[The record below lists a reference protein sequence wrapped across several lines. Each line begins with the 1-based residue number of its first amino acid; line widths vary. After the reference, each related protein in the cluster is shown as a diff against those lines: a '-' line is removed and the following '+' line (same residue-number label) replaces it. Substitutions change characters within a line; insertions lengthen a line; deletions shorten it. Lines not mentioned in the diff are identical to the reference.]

1 MCARVYSTHNTINYY
16 RETKGFLNSNTQSL
30 QLTQINLIPASALK
44 DDFVLILHQDR
55 KEHRIMSYINLMEQ
69 LTLAEQEETVKFLCN
84 MCGNPGS
91 FDWLMYISE
100 VSNQQY
106 L

>member
-1 MCARVYSTHNTINYY
+1 MKMKTDTNHNTFAI
-16 RETKGFLNSNTQSL
+16 S
-30 QLTQINLIPASALK
+30 ASALK

-84 MCGNPGS
+84 MCGSPGS

-100 VSNQQY
+100 VSLRSGPKLEVAEIFHKNEI
-106 L
+106 

>member
-1 MCARVYSTHNTINYY
+1 MSKLKSSTTI
-16 RETKGFLNSNTQSL
+16 ESAL
-30 QLTQINLIPASALK
+30 QLFFAFSASALK

-69 LTLAEQEETVKFLCN
+69 LTLAEQEETVKLLCN
-84 MCGNPGS
+84 MCGMPGS

-100 VSNQQY
+100 VSKH
-106 L
+106 